1 MLQETFQ
8 GLLER
13 LALFNQPRVTKKNN
27 FKFTHTIY
35 KRFKVSLTIY

>member
-27 FKFTHTIY
+27 LKYTYTTY
-35 KRFKVSLTIY
+35 KQVKISLTRS